1 MRIAQINMF
10 PNGSTGSIML
20 RIAEQARIRGH
31 IVKTYSAA
39 SIDNKTDS
47 FVGDD
52 HFVFGSYAEN
62 KLHVYLGVATGRN
75 GFFSFVGTR
84 QLIKDLEKFDP
95 EIIHLH
101 NLHRFCI
108 DLPML
113 FRYIRRKNIRVIW
126 TLHDCW
132 TFTGKCPHFEMA
144 QCDKWLSGCGDC
156 PSLGDYPK
164 SMVDSTRAMYRRKKE
179 MFTSVSDMTIV
190 TPSRWLAEQVSKSFL
205 NKYDT
210 KVIYNGIDTE
220 IFKPMDSDFR
230 KSISCEDKIILLCV
244 AFDWSERKGLDVFNT
259 LAEELDDR
267 YRIVLVGVSERATQS
282 ISSKII
288 IVPRTE
294 NQRQLAEIYSAAD
307 IFVNPTR
314 EEVLGLVNLEA
325 LACGTP
331 VITFKTG
338 GSPETINEK
347 CGAVVEKNDVSALK
361 EKIELVATTRPFMA
375 EDCVQ
380 RASEFNKSDKFK
392 EYVDLYEDSTHSPH
406 VTL

>member
-10 PNGSTGSIML
+10 PNGSTGNIML
-20 RIAEQARIRGH
+20 RIAEEARVRGH
-31 IVKTYSAA
+31 IVRTYSAA
-39 SIDNKTDS
+39 SIDNKTEV
-47 FVGDD
+47 FVNDN
-52 HFVFGSYAEN
+52 HFVFGSYTEN

-75 GFFSFVGTR
+75 GFFSLLGTR
-84 QLIKDLEKFDP
+84 QLIKDLEKFAP

-132 TFTGKCPHFEMA
+132 SFTGKCPHFEMA
-144 QCDKWLSGCGDC
+144 QCDKWLGGCGDC

-164 SMVDSTRAMYRRKKE
+164 SMVDSTRVMYRKKKE
-179 MFTSVSDMTIV
+179 MFTSVSDMTVV
-190 TPSRWLAEQVSKSFL
+190 TPSKWLAEPVSKSFL
-205 NKYDT
+205 NKYET

-220 IFKPMDSDFR
+220 IFKPTDGDFR
-230 KSISCEDKIILLCV
+230 KSVNCEDKFLILGV

-259 LAEELDDR
+259 LAEELDDK
-267 YRIVLVGVSERATQS
+267 YQIVLVGVNNRIAESVSPR
-282 ISSKII
+282 II
-288 IVPRTE
+288 TLPKTE
-294 NQRQLAEIYSAAD
+294 NQKELAEIYSAAD

-347 CGAVVEKNDVSALK
+347 CGAVVEKNDIAALK
-361 EKIELVATTRPFMA
+361 EKIELVAVTRPFTA
-375 EDCVQ
+375 EGCIQ

-392 EYVDLYEDSTHSPH
+392 EYVDLYEDSTHCPH
-406 VTL
+406 VAL